1 VTNPA
6 SDLFPT
12 DAILQVL
19 ERYWGFRE
27 FRPWQREAID
37 AILARRDSVVVLPT
51 GGGKSLCFQAPALL
65 DAGGEGPRLALVVSP
80 LIALMKDQVD
90 GLVASGV
97 PAACLNSAQAP
108 GERNGAASMVR
119 SGACRL
125 LYISPERLVG
135 EGSESFREWI
145 GRVGVRFIA
154 IDEAHCISQWGH
166 DFRPE
171 YRLLGRLKTDFP
183 GASIHAFTATATVR
197 VRQDMAAQLGLRD
210 PIVLV
215 GAYDRANLTYRV
227 VPRTEMRQ
235 QVQRVLAR
243 HAGEAGIIYC
253 LSRRE
258 VDDTAAWLQGLGAR
272 ALPYHAGMS
281 DQLRHANQE
290 AFIDERADVVVATV
304 AFGMGIDRPD
314 VRFVIHAGSPRSL
327 EHYQQ
332 ESGRAGRDGL
342 PAECVLIASPADF
355 LRWKSLLEANN
366 ELSES
371 NRQHLREMERY
382 TAATHCRHRALVEYF
397 GQSYP
402 SGDRCDACDWCLGEL
417 ERIEEAVVVARK
429 ILSCV
434 ARVGQRFGMA
444 HVAAVLHGDGTEAVL
459 TRRHHELSTFGL
471 LKDCPVPEIRGYVD
485 QLTQSGMLAR
495 TGEQYPTLQLTA
507 DGVALLRGNGES
519 VLYRQPRALRTART
533 KAGRRG
539 APTAATAALS
549 DDERALF
556 EALRAL
562 RLELARERHVPPYVI
577 FHDSTLQHLAR
588 LQPATLGAL
597 LDVPGVGEK
606 KAESLGQRVLATIQ
620 LHLGGDAAV

>member
-1 VTNPA
+1 MTA
-6 SDLFPT
+6 TST
-12 DAILQVL
+12 DPIVQVL

-37 AILARRDSVVVLPT
+37 AILDRRDSVLVLPT
-51 GGGKSLCFQAPALL
+51 GGGKSLCFQAPALV
-65 DAGGEGPRLALVVSP
+65 DAGGGGPDLALVVSP

-108 GERNGAASMVR
+108 DERNAAVSMVR

-125 LYISPERLVG
+125 LYVSPERLVG
-135 EGSESFREWI
+135 DGSEGFREWI

-171 YRLLGRLKTDFP
+171 YRLLGRLKHDFP
-183 GASIHAFTATATVR
+183 GASLHAFTATATVR
-197 VRQDMAAQLGLRD
+197 VRDDMAAQLGLRD
-210 PIVLV
+210 PVVLV
-215 GAYDRANLTYRV
+215 GPYDRANLTYRV
-227 VPRTEMRQ
+227 VPRMEMRQ
-235 QVQRVLAR
+235 QVQKVLAR
-243 HAGEAGIIYC
+243 HPGEAGIVYC

-258 VDDTAAWLQGLGAR
+258 VDDTAAWLQGLGVR
-272 ALPYHAGMS
+272 ALPYHAGMT
-281 DQLRHANQE
+281 DEARHANQE

-314 VRFVIHAGSPRSL
+314 VRFVVHAGSPRSL

-402 SGDRCDACDWCLGEL
+402 AGSRCGACDWCLGEL
-417 ERIEEAVVVARK
+417 ERIDEPVLVARK

-434 ARVGQRFGMA
+434 ARVGQRFGVA
-444 HVAAVLHGDGTEAVL
+444 HVAAVLHGDATEAVL
-459 TRRHHELSTFGL
+459 TRGHQELSTYGL
-471 LKDCPVPEIRGYVD
+471 LKECPVAEIRGYID
-485 QLTQSGMLAR
+485 QLTQSGLLA
-495 TGEQYPTLQLTA
+495 LTA
-507 DGVALLRGNGES
+507 DGVSLLRGTGES
-519 VLYRQPRALRTART
+519 TLYRQPRALRTART
-533 KAGRRG
+533 RAGRRG

-549 DDERALF
+549 DQERALF
-556 EALRAL
+556 DALRAL

-588 LQPATLGAL
+588 MQPGTPGAL
-597 LDVPGVGEK
+597 LAVPGVGEK
-606 KAESLGQRVLATIQ
+606 KAESLGERVLATIRA
-620 LHLGGDAAV
+620 HRAAGAGV

>member
-1 VTNPA
+1 MTTI
-6 SDLFPT
+6 ST
-12 DAILQVL
+12 DTIVQVL

-27 FRPWQREAID
+27 FRPWQREAIR
-37 AILARRDSVVVLPT
+37 AILDGRDSVLVLPT

-65 DAGGEGPRLALVVSP
+65 DDGTGGPRLALVVSP

-108 GERNGAASMVR
+108 DERSAAMAMVR

-125 LYISPERLVG
+125 LYVSPERLVG
-135 EGSESFREWI
+135 DGSENFREWV
-145 GRVGVRFIA
+145 GRAGVRFIA

-171 YRLLGRLKTDFP
+171 YRLLGRLKHDFP

-197 VRQDMAAQLGLRD
+197 VRDDMAAQLGLRD
-210 PIVLV
+210 PVVLV

-227 VPRTEMRQ
+227 VPRMEMRQ
-235 QVQRVLAR
+235 QIQKVLGR
-243 HAGEAGIIYC
+243 HPGEAGIVYC

-258 VDDTAAWLQGLGAR
+258 VDDTAGWLQGLGVR
-272 ALPYHAGMS
+272 ALAYHAGMTDTARRS
-281 DQLRHANQE
+281 NQE

-314 VRFVIHAGSPRSL
+314 VRFVIHAGTPRSL

-355 LRWKSLLEANN
+355 LRWKSLLELNN

-371 NRQHLREMERY
+371 NRLHLREMERY

-402 SGDRCDACDWCLGEL
+402 SGTPCGACDWCLGEL
-417 ERIEEAVVVARK
+417 ERIEEPVVVARK

-434 ARVGQRFGMA
+434 ARVGQRFGVA
-444 HVAAVLHGDGTEAVL
+444 HVAAVLRGDATEAVL
-459 TRRHHELSTFGL
+459 TRGHQKLSTFGL
-471 LKDCPVPEIRGYVD
+471 LRECPVAEIRGYID
-485 QLTQSGMLAR
+485 QLTQSGLLAR

-507 DGVALLRGNGES
+507 AGVALLRGVGDA
-519 VLYRQPRALRTART
+519 VLYRQPRALRNART

-549 DDERALF
+549 ADERALF
-556 EALRAL
+556 DALRTL

-577 FHDSTLQHLAR
+577 FHDNTLQHLAR
-588 LQPATLGAL
+588 MRPGTHAAL
-597 LDVPGVGEK
+597 LKVPGVGEK
-606 KAESLGQRVLATIQ
+606 KAESLGDRVLAAIRA
-620 LHLGGDAAV
+620 HGGAGAGT

>member
-1 VTNPA
+1 MTTI
-6 SDLFPT
+6 ST
-12 DAILQVL
+12 DPIVQVL

-37 AILARRDSVVVLPT
+37 TILERRDSVLVLPT
-51 GGGKSLCFQAPALL
+51 GGGKSLCFQAPALV
-65 DAGGEGPRLALVVSP
+65 DDGTTGPRLALVVSP

-97 PAACLNSAQAP
+97 PAACLNSAQPAE
-108 GERNGAASMVR
+108 ERSAAVSMVR

-125 LYISPERLVG
+125 LYVSPERLVG
-135 EGSESFREWI
+135 DGAESFREWV
-145 GRVGVRFIA
+145 GRVGVRFVA

-171 YRLLGRLKTDFP
+171 YRLLGRLKHDFP
-183 GASIHAFTATATVR
+183 AASIHAFTATATVR
-197 VRQDMAAQLGLRD
+197 VRDDMAAQLGLRD

-215 GAYDRANLTYRV
+215 GPYDRANLTYRV
-227 VPRTEMRQ
+227 VPRVEMRQ
-235 QVQRVLAR
+235 QVQRVLGR
-243 HAGEAGIIYC
+243 HPGEAGIIYC

-258 VDDTAAWLQGLGAR
+258 VDETAEWLKGLGVR

-281 DQLRHANQE
+281 DETRHANQE

-314 VRFVIHAGSPRSL
+314 VRFVVHAGSPRSL

-342 PAECVLIASPADF
+342 AAECVLIASPADF

-366 ELSES
+366 ELSDS

-397 GQSYP
+397 GQSYAAGRP
-402 SGDRCDACDWCLGEL
+402 CGACDWCLGEL
-417 ERIEEAVVVARK
+417 ERIEEPVVVARK

-444 HVAAVLHGDGTEAVL
+444 HVAAVVHGDATEAVL
-459 TRRHHELSTFGL
+459 TRGHHELSTYGL
-471 LKDCPVPEIRGYVD
+471 LKECPVAEIRGYID

-495 TGEQYPTLQLTA
+495 TGEKYPTLQLTA
-507 DGVALLRGNGES
+507 EGVALLRGKGES
-519 VLYRQPRALRTART
+519 ILYRQPRALRTARA

-549 DDERALF
+549 DAERALF

-588 LQPATLGAL
+588 LRPSTHDAL
-597 LDVPGVGEK
+597 LGVPGVGEK
-606 KAESLGQRVLATIQ
+606 KAESLGDRVLAVVRE
-620 LHLGGDAAV
+620 HGG